1 MDLRKSGTAWDER
14 KTYQALDGTDLQ
26 TCEDLAGLVTVA
38 NVLESLCAV
47 LAGYVEEDLL
57 TTAGNSESVLDS
69 ISPGGVWGDVCHVRV
84 LIDEA
89 GAVVDLVVDDE
100 VEILLGVVLGD
111 LLKGEFFGGGHFCD
125 WIIGLNWIG
134 DDC

>member
-1 MDLRKSGTAWDER
+1 MDPRKSGTAWDER
-14 KTYQALDGTDLQ
+14 KTYQALDSTDLQ

-38 NVLESLCAV
+38 DVLESLCAV

-57 TTAGNSESVLDS
+57 TTTAYSESVLDL
-69 ISPGGVWGDVCHVRV
+69 ISPGGVWGERCHVRV

-100 VEILLGVVLGD
+100 VEILLGVVLSD
-111 LLKGEFFGGGHFCD
+111 LLEGEFFGGGHFCD
-125 WIIGLNWIG
+125 WIIGLNWTG